1 MHNVIPALM
10 GTRHL
15 GGTAVAQLPKAVLQ
29 KLVASVA
36 MLVACPILI
45 VVRTESM
52 RASCWRLRSKAA
64 HPLPVA
70 PLR

>member
-29 KLVASVA
+29 KSVASVA

-45 VVRTESM
+45 VVSHFKIEHAYQIFGTSPSRTNTRIS
-52 RASCWRLRSKAA
+52 L
-64 HPLPVA
+64 
-70 PLR
+70 

>member
-29 KLVASVA
+29 KSVASVA

-45 VVRTESM
+45 VVSYFRIEHAYQIFGISSSRTNTRIS
-52 RASCWRLRSKAA
+52 L
-64 HPLPVA
+64 
-70 PLR
+70 